1 MASGW
6 QIAADRLPVA
16 VLSTDA
22 HGHVRSFNRL
32 VAATFST
39 APETIKGVSIGRF
52 IPGAD
57 VLIAAGVRGSGDV
70 VRLVGLREDTGEF
83 PLELTITRDD
93 GGFIAIVWL
102 PACNSTG
109 AAAINRKRRAHHGD
123 AERRQQKRHHCRQAL
138 STEYDVGVHR

>member
-93 GGFIAIVWL
+93 GGFIAVIRDLTEEV
-102 PACNSTG
+102 
-109 AAAINRKRRAHHGD
+109 RASDIETWAQIGTF
-123 AERRQQKRHHCRQAL
+123 ERHLA
-138 STEYDVGVHR
+138 